1 MSEGTSI
8 GKVENIEDFDVKDQ
22 DVPSPDN
29 ELKATKIGEM
39 SEFEKS
45 FISETDEKTAIS
57 QEDNAVVAEESQENA
72 AKKSLKSE
80 LEKFLDEETAQV
92 FDYEDGDV
100 IIGTVR
106 SVEKSGVLVDFKFKS
121 DGYVSNSELGHNEEG
136 QVETLE
142 AGQKVPFYIEKLETK
157 EGYSLLSRK
166 KAQMEETWDFLT
178 QAIKEREPINVQV
191 NSKVDGGLVASY
203 QSIKGF
209 IPASQILKEND
220 LGLEQFINS
229 TMSVT
234 VLQADRRRRK
244 VIFSSKATKLVDR
257 KSINKIIEELEVGQ
271 IRKGKVTSIKKFGVF
286 VDLGGVEGLIHISE
300 LSWSRVY
307 NPSDIVSVDDEVD
320 VFVLGVDKE
329 TKRIS
334 LGMKQL
340 SEDPWV
346 KAGNE
351 LSIGDVVE
359 GQITRI
365 VPFGAFI
372 QINENIEGLI
382 HISEISYE
390 HIEKVESILNVGD
403 SVKAKVIKLIIE
415 EQKIGLTLKFDNAE
429 QSTVENV
436 ESEPVEKDVDSVED
450 TPAAEIQEEAQD
462 TTDTDTA
469 DQ

>member
-351 LSIGDVVE
+351 LAIGDVVE

>member
-1 MSEGTSI
+1 MMSEGTSI

-229 TMSVT
+229 TMCVT

-450 TPAAEIQEEAQD
+450 TPAAEIQEEEAQ
-462 TTDTDTA
+462 DTA

>member
-415 EQKIGLTLKFDNAE
+415 EQKIGLTLKFDNSE

-436 ESEPVEKDVDSVED
+436 ESEPVENDVDGVED

>member
-351 LSIGDVVE
+351 LAIGDVVE

-390 HIEKVESILNVGD
+390 HIEKVESILNIGD

-429 QSTVENV
+429 QSTVETV
-436 ESEPVEKDVDSVED
+436 ESEAAVQDIDGVED
-450 TPAAEIQEEAQD
+450 TPAAEIQEEEAQD
-462 TTDTDTA
+462 TTD
-469 DQ
+469 Q

>member
-1 MSEGTSI
+1 MMSEGTSI

-45 FISETDEKTAIS
+45 FISETDEKAPES
-57 QEDNAVVAEESQENA
+57 QEDSAVVADEAQEST

-257 KSINKIIEELEVGQ
+257 KSVNKIIEELEVGQ

-351 LSIGDVVE
+351 LAIGDVVE

-390 HIEKVESILNVGD
+390 HIEKVESILNIGD

-415 EQKIGLTLKFDNAE
+415 EQKNRL
-429 QSTVENV
+429 NV
-436 ESEPVEKDVDSVED
+436 KV
-450 TPAAEIQEEAQD
+450 
-462 TTDTDTA
+462 
-469 DQ
+469 

>member
-257 KSINKIIEELEVGQ
+257 KSVNKIIEELEVGQ

-415 EQKIGLTLKFDNAE
+415 EQKIGLTLKFDNSE

-436 ESEPVEKDVDSVED
+436 ESEPVEKDVDGVED

-462 TTDTDTA
+462 TTETDTA

>member
-390 HIEKVESILNVGD
+390 HIEKVESILNIGD

-429 QSTVENV
+429 QSTVETV
-436 ESEPVEKDVDSVED
+436 ESEAAVQDIDGVED
-450 TPAAEIQEEAQD
+450 TPAAEIQEEEAQD
-462 TTDTDTA
+462 TTD
-469 DQ
+469 Q

>member
-1 MSEGTSI
+1 MMSEGTSI

-45 FISETDEKTAIS
+45 FISETDEKAPES
-57 QEDNAVVAEESQENA
+57 QEDSAVVADEAQEST

-257 KSINKIIEELEVGQ
+257 KSVNKIIEELEVGQ

-351 LSIGDVVE
+351 LAIGDVVE

-390 HIEKVESILNVGD
+390 HIEKVESILNIGD

-429 QSTVENV
+429 QSTVETV
-436 ESEPVEKDVDSVED
+436 ESEAAVQDIDGVED
-450 TPAAEIQEEAQD
+450 TPAAEIQEEEAQD
-462 TTDTDTA
+462 TTD
-469 DQ
+469 Q

>member
-45 FISETDEKTAIS
+45 FISETDEKAPVSQDDSAIVADEA
-57 QEDNAVVAEESQENA
+57 QEST

-351 LSIGDVVE
+351 LAIGDVVE

-429 QSTVENV
+429 LSTVETV
-436 ESEPVEKDVDSVED
+436 ESEAAEQDIDGVED
-450 TPAAEIQEEAQD
+450 TPAAEIQEEEAQ
-462 TTDTDTA
+462 DTA

>member
-45 FISETDEKTAIS
+45 FISETDEKTAVS
-57 QEDNAVVAEESQENA
+57 QEDSAVVAEDAQENT

>member
-45 FISETDEKTAIS
+45 FISETDEKAP
-57 QEDNAVVAEESQENA
+57 ESQDDSAIVADEA
-72 AKKSLKSE
+72 QESTAKKSLKSE

-351 LSIGDVVE
+351 LAIGDVVE

-382 HISEISYE
+382 HISEISHE
-390 HIEKVESILNVGD
+390 HIEKVESILNIGD

-429 QSTVENV
+429 LSTVETV
-436 ESEPVEKDVDSVED
+436 ESEAAEQDIDGVED
-450 TPAAEIQEEAQD
+450 TPAAEIQEEEAQ
-462 TTDTDTA
+462 DTA

>member
-45 FISETDEKTAIS
+45 FISETDEKAPES
-57 QEDNAVVAEESQENA
+57 QEDSAVVADEAQEST

-415 EQKIGLTLKFDNAE
+415 EQKIGLTLKFDNSE

-462 TTDTDTA
+462 TTETDTA